1 MTLLELIYLVEDL
14 EKKANNDS
22 SLLEKQIRFA
32 SQPDYPF
39 EYSVKSEI
47 FETDEAFYL
56 AEDQALRNM
65 SNKTRSI
72 LQWFKG

>member
-1 MTLLELIYLVEDL
+1 MTLFELICLVEDL
-14 EKKANNDS
+14 EEKADKDP
-22 SLLEKQIRFA
+22 SLLEKQVIFA

-39 EYSVKSEI
+39 EYSIKPEV

-65 SNKTRSI
+65 SNKARNI
-72 LQWFKG
+72 LQWFRG